1 MYFIFNK
8 FDYVFHFVL
17 FSPRHGSAAPARR
30 LWNFLVRQEFV
41 QDLFIRSIFSRQ
53 PRAAGSSTLPTMNQE
68 IKSCSGSETPN
79 SHLPDPVRIIHKEQ
93 DSISAF
99 CLNLVFIIIILLKYL
114 KTQIYLFY

>member
-1 MYFIFNK
+1 M
-8 FDYVFHFVL
+8 

-53 PRAAGSSTLPTMNQE
+53 PRAAGSSTLPTINQE
-68 IKSCSGSETPN
+68 VKSCSGSETPN
-79 SHLPDPVRIIHKEQ
+79 PHLPDPVRIIHKEQ

-99 CLNLVFIIIILLKYL
+99 CLNLVSIYFKFKHNINKILQTKLYCRQTVVSL
-114 KTQIYLFY
+114 H

>member
-1 MYFIFNK
+1 MFLNLF
-8 FDYVFHFVL
+8 L

-53 PRAAGSSTLPTMNQE
+53 PRAAGSSTLPAMSQE
-68 IKSCSGSETPN
+68 VKSCSGSETPN

-99 CLNLVFIIIILLKYL
+99 CLNLVFIYFIKIYKNPITFIL
-114 KTQIYLFY
+114 QIGIVGKQ

>member
-1 MYFIFNK
+1 M
-8 FDYVFHFVL
+8 

-68 IKSCSGSETPN
+68 VKSCSGSETPN
-79 SHLPDPVRIIHKEQ
+79 PHLPDPVRIIHKEQ

-99 CLNLVFIIIILLKYL
+99 CLNLVGIYFKFKLLKF
-114 KTQIYLFY
+114 I

>member
-1 MYFIFNK
+1 M
-8 FDYVFHFVL
+8 

-68 IKSCSGSETPN
+68 VKSCSGSETPN
-79 SHLPDPVRIIHKEQ
+79 PHLPDPVRIIHKEQ

-99 CLNLVFIIIILLKYL
+99 CLNLVCIYFKFKPYLNYFKKNFFIAGK
-114 KTQIYLFY
+114 Q